1 MSQEGP
7 AARDRAR
14 KAAAYRGYRS
24 YQYLEPG
31 VDYREF
37 ELAEELDRVPSAGV
51 ATTPEQEQRVQRLL
65 EEGPIISLHD
75 HPSVMPKD
83 IDQLFEYRRH
93 GRDFT
98 GYLGLSRSGLDA
110 VFDNLAD
117 GEGQITSL
125 SGWKWED
132 TLVDLGMRL
141 CDIAHQDYV
150 TVIHRLADL
159 ERAREHGQLG
169 LVLAIESAAPIENE
183 LDRLDILYGFGIRS
197 IGVTYSEANLL
208 GSGLGEQSDA
218 GLTAFGRRAVRRMNQ
233 LGILIDCS
241 HAGDRTTLD
250 TINASSQPVSISHAG
265 ARALWP
271 TARMKPDDVIRA
283 CAESGGVIG
292 IEAAPHT
299 TLTREHPRHSIDS
312 YMAHFEYCCEL
323 VGLEHVGFGPDT
335 LFGDHVGLHRVMAE
349 RFGQQLPPSSLPI
362 ERVPYVDGLE
372 SPAETL
378 PNIVRWLVVHGY
390 SDPDIHLAAGG
401 NVLRMLEEAW
411 RPGEGG

>member
-1 MSQEGP
+1 MSQEGT

-159 ERAREHGQLG
+159 DRARENGQLG

-208 GSGLGEQSDA
+208 GSGLGERSDA